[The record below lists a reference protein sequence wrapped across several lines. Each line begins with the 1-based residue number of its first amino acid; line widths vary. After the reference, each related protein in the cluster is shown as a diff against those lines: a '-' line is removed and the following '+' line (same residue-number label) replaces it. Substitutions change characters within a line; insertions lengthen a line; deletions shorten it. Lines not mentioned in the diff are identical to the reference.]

1 MKYVIVQVSKYY
13 VSITPA
19 ESGKPFVSSG
29 SDRNAKK
36 PDNEVTFK
44 EPLVVFLPENLKG
57 QAWNF
62 PRDFANVVKM
72 AMRNAKI
79 DIKDVILCA
88 EGDQVISQEYQ
99 HTPAKDKFLK
109 IFAQNEAKAL
119 INDDISNYSL
129 INCEYGSGY
138 QKAEETAQL
147 SANVYI
153 MPKAYVEELKSAFRE
168 QSLNLWKLIPPTVS
182 MIKMAQT
189 GIYSHDTSVALIS
202 LDYCTARL
210 LVMQNGTPVYV
221 HSFDLP
227 LGDIVNTFANDQNC
241 SLEEAFEVIRKYGV
255 GISEKCNSTQAG
267 REMRQ
272 MFDNI
277 SNEIIRNLR
286 MVLLSCRIELD
297 RIYVSDFAA
306 YIPGVLKHV
315 RTINIAADEIN
326 LISDSFTSLTNVPLI
341 TKEADEAGYKTACF
355 YTYSYLV
362 NSGPQSENN
371 LAIITGGQKVDLGS
385 VNTGLINM
393 VAVGIVV
400 VAIGLMAFVGLK
412 SWSLDVR
419 AQNDKDKLA
428 SDRYVHIKELL
439 KEQEDLQ
446 YNIDHVEED
455 RKALPSP
462 NAYVCDTMTQ
472 VYEQLTEKVE
482 FVSRYTVDSDKNQIK
497 TDFKVESLEF
507 YVDLQDEIRENGFF
521 DILESMQAAANLR
534 DNMYDVSHTF
544 EIVGLDQ
551 ETEADSAD
559 SGLGTDISRGTN
571 FDEMI
576 DSAKGE

>member
-19 ESGKPFVSSG
+19 ESGKAFVSSG

-36 PDNEVTFK
+36 PDSEVTFK

-62 PRDFANVVKM
+62 PRDLANVVKM

-79 DIKDVILCA
+79 DIKEVILCA

-119 INDDISNYSL
+119 VNDDISNYSL

-153 MPKAYVEELKSAFRE
+153 MPKSYVEELKSAFRE
-168 QSLNLWKLIPPTVS
+168 QSLSLWKLIPPTVS

-227 LGDIVNTFANDQNC
+227 MGDIVNTFANDQNC

-255 GISEKCNSTQAG
+255 GISEKCNSAQAG

-277 SNEIIRNLR
+277 SNEIVRNLR

-297 RIYVSDFAA
+297 RIYVSDFVA
-306 YIPGVLKHV
+306 YIPGILKHV
-315 RTINIAADEIN
+315 RTINVAADEIN
-326 LISDSFTSLTNVPLI
+326 LISDSFTSLTNVPII
-341 TKEADEAGYKTACF
+341 TKEADEAGYKTASF

-362 NSGPQSENN
+362 NSGSQNENN

-385 VNTGLINM
+385 INTGLVNM
-393 VAVGIVV
+393 LAVGVVVVAVGI
-400 VAIGLMAFVGLK
+400 MAFIGLK
-412 SWSLDVR
+412 SWGLDVR
-419 AQNDKDKLA
+419 AQNDKDKLE
-428 SDRYVHIKELL
+428 SERYDEIKELL
-439 KEQEDLQ
+439 KTQEDLQ

-455 RKALPSP
+455 KKALPAP
-462 NAYVCDTMTQ
+462 NAYVGDTMTQ
-472 VYEQLTEKVE
+472 VYEQLTEEVE
-482 FVSRYTVDSDKNQIK
+482 FVVSYDVNSDQNQI
-497 TDFKVESLEF
+497 TTAFEVESLEF
-507 YVDLQDEIRENGFF
+507 YVELQDKIRANGFF
-521 DILESMQAAANLR
+521 DILASMNATAVPQENL
-534 DNMYDVSHTF
+534 YTVTHTF
-544 EIVGLDQ
+544 EIVGAEEAAEGE
-551 ETEADSAD
+551 ETD
-559 SGLGTDISRGTN
+559 SGYGTDISQGTN

-576 DSAKGE
+576 ESAKGE

>member
-19 ESGKPFVSSG
+19 ESGKAFVSSG

-36 PDNEVTFK
+36 PDYEVTFK

-99 HTPAKDKFLK
+99 HTPAKEKFLK

-138 QKAEETAQL
+138 QKPEENAQL

-153 MPKAYVEELKSAFRE
+153 MPKSYVEELKSAFRE

-202 LDYCTARL
+202 LDYCSARL

-221 HSFDLP
+221 HSFPLP

-255 GISEKCNSTQAG
+255 GISEKCNSAQAG

-277 SNEIIRNLR
+277 SNEIVRNLR

-315 RTINIAADEIN
+315 RTINVAADEIN
-326 LISDSFTSLTNVPLI
+326 LISDSFTSLTNVPQI

-355 YTYSYLV
+355 YTYLYLV
-362 NSGPQSENN
+362 NSGSQNENN
-371 LAIITGGQKVDLGS
+371 LGIITGGQKVDLGS
-385 VNTGLINM
+385 VNAGLVNM
-393 VAVGIVV
+393 VALGVV
-400 VAIGLMAFVGLK
+400 VIAVGLMAFIGMKSYGLE
-412 SWSLDVR
+412 VR
-419 AQNDKDKLA
+419 KMNDEAKLHSEKYDK
-428 SDRYVHIKELL
+428 IKEILAKQ
-439 KEQEDLQ
+439 KELQ

-455 RKALPSP
+455 KKALPSP
-462 NAYVCDTMTQ
+462 NAYVEYTLDE
-472 VYEQLTEKVE
+472 VFKQLTENVE
-482 FVSRYTVDSDKNQIK
+482 FVNSYVVNSDDNQITTTFEVK
-497 TDFKVESLEF
+497 SLEE
-507 YVDLQDEIRENGFF
+507 YVDLQNDIIANGFF
-521 DILESMQAAANLR
+521 NILESMSAMAQPAK
-534 DNMYDVSHTF
+534 DIYSVVHTF
-544 EIVGLDQ
+544 EIVGKAKP
-551 ETEADSAD
+551 EEKTEEN
-559 SGLGTDISRGTN
+559 SGFGTDISRGTN
-571 FDEMI
+571 YDAMLE
-576 DSAKGE
+576 SAKGE